1 MGRMFGTN
9 GVRGVVNEYMNANL
23 ALGMGKAIGKVY
35 GGTVAL
41 ATDTRLSADM
51 ISSAVA
57 SGLMAMGCDVLFLGV
72 VPTPAL
78 QYFVKTHEDVSG
90 GVMITASHNPPEFN
104 GIKCISA
111 DGTEAS
117 AMEESAI
124 EDAYS
129 RELEGVEW
137 SRVGE
142 VRDVTGA
149 GEAYV
154 DAIVSKVDAEAIR
167 EAKLTVVLD
176 CANGA
181 AFETTPLLLK
191 KLGVRAVTLNCNPQG
206 EFPGHNSEPTEDNLT
221 DLKTLVTAMG
231 ANLGIAHDGDAD
243 RCVFVDDKGTYVPG
257 DKTLALI
264 SKSILDNNP
273 GGIVVTPVATSSLVK
288 EVVESNGG
296 HLVTTAVGSP
306 VVARTMIKEDA
317 VFGGEE
323 NGGLIFPDMQFCRD
337 GGMAIA
343 RMLEAIISNGPL
355 SEQLSVLPVYH
366 TVKTKLHCPD
376 DMKSDLAKH
385 FATSVSGGTVD
396 MTDGVKLIFDDG
408 WVLLRAS
415 GTEPL
420 FRVYSESKD
429 RAVAESRAQ
438 EYLDMADLFVNGPS
452 DNVLEL

>member
-1 MGRMFGTN
+1 
-9 GVRGVVNEYMNANL
+9 
-23 ALGMGKAIGKVY
+23 
-35 GGTVAL
+35 
-41 ATDTRLSADM
+41 M

-57 SGLMAMGCDVLFLGV
+57 SGIMAMGCDVMFLGV

-78 QYFVKTHEDVSG
+78 QYFVKTHDDVCG

-117 AMEESAI
+117 AMEESMI

-137 SRVGE
+137 SKVGE
-142 VRDVTGA
+142 VRDITGA
-149 GEAYV
+149 GEAYI
-154 DAIVSKVDAEAIR
+154 DAIISKVDAEAIR
-167 EAKLTVVLD
+167 EAGLTVVLD

-221 DLKTLVTAMG
+221 DLMSLVHAMG

-243 RCVFVDDKGTYVPG
+243 RCVFIDDKGTYVPG

-264 SKSILDNNP
+264 SKSILDSNP
-273 GGIVVTPVATSSLVK
+273 GGVVVTPVATSSLVK
-288 EVVESNGG
+288 EIVESNGG
-296 HLVTTAVGSP
+296 RLITTAVGSP
-306 VVARTMIKEDA
+306 VVARTMIKEDG

-366 TVKTKLHCPD
+366 TVKSKLHCPNN
-376 DMKSDLAKH
+376 MKSDLAMH
-385 FATSVSGGTVD
+385 FATSVDDDVTVD
-396 MTDGVKLIFDDG
+396 TTDGVKLIYDDG

-438 EYLDMADLFVNGPS
+438 KYLEMAEGFVNGPS
-452 DNVLEL
+452 DN